1 MPPRAYHSLTH
12 LDEVL
17 GHFAT
22 VAAGPGWQ
30 APLDVWLAL
39 LFHDAIYVPGRKD
52 NEAASADLAERLLA
66 HWPPRAPFDLSRIRR
81 LIELTARH
89 GHLDFPA
96 LTPDEALFV
105 DCDMAILGASPA
117 RYAAYEAGIAEEYRP
132 HVIGPLFRLG
142 RRRFL
147 SGLLAAPRVFASDFF
162 HHRLDA
168 PARRNLREALDAT

>member
-1 MPPRAYHSLTH
+1 MELLDDTARARGTSREPHAVDVSLH
-12 LDEVL
+12 
-17 GHFAT
+17 H
-22 VAAGPGWQ
+22 
-30 APLDVWLAL
+30 LDVWLAL

-52 NEAASADLAERLLA
+52 NEAASANLAERLLA
-66 HWPPRAPFDLSRIRR
+66 RWPPRALFDPARTRR
-81 LIELTARH
+81 LIELTSLH

-105 DCDMAILGASPA
+105 DCEMAILGASPE

-132 HVIGPLFRLG
+132 HVLGPLFRLG

-147 SGLLAAPRVFASDFF
+147 SGLLGAPRIFASNFF

-168 PARRNLREALDAT
+168 PARRNLRRALDAA